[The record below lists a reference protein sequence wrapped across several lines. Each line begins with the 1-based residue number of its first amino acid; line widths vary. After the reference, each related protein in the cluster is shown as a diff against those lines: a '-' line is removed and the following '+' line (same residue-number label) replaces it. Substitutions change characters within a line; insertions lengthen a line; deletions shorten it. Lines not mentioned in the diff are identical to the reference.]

1 MKNNKNNWRSRLLA
15 LLLPLLALAGRALAQ
30 LQVGVSQ
37 TTAAADQPEMAD
49 ALRQS
54 GKIYVVVLVI
64 VIILA
69 GLLAYLVR
77 LDGKVSRLERE
88 VDDEVME

>member
-1 MKNNKNNWRSRLLA
+1 MKNNSMPSNWLSRVLA
-15 LLLPLLALAGRALAQ
+15 LVLPLLLLASAALAQ
-30 LQVGVSQ
+30 
-37 TTAAADQPEMAD
+37 TATATADQPEMAD

-64 VIILA
+64 VIILS

-77 LDGKVSRLERE
+77 LDRKVSRLERE
-88 VDDEVME
+88 IEGR